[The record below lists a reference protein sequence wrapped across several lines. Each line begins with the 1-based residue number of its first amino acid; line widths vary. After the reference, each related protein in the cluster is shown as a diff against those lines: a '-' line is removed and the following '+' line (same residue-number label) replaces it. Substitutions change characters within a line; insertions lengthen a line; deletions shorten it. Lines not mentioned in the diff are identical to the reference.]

1 MQKVKRLKNRTV
13 RDQPEKPGA
22 LRAIRPDEVYS
33 AAELRAII
41 EAARPGLEKA
51 FLMTAIFTGARHGEL
66 CALQRSVVD
75 LKRGTIEI
83 NRSLTQLKGRRLL
96 EEPKTPNAFRTLD
109 IPPELAAE
117 FRRWMLQAAPNPQEY
132 IFVDAL
138 GNPASRKQNND
149 MLKGACERAGVK
161 PLSLNNLRHS
171 FASQHLIA
179 GTPPLQVSHM
189 MGHSDPGVT
198 SRSTP
203 NGPSRKSPVRNP
215 DSPAGSSR
223 RTKPQNPGRRKQR
236 ANRDFLINS

>member
-96 EEPKTPNAFRTLD
+96 EEPKRPTP
-109 IPPELAAE
+109 
-117 FRRWMLQAAPNPQEY
+117 
-132 IFVDAL
+132 
-138 GNPASRKQNND
+138 S
-149 MLKGACERAGVK
+149 ER
-161 PLSLNNLRHS
+161 S
-171 FASQHLIA
+171 
-179 GTPPLQVSHM
+179 
-189 MGHSDPGVT
+189 T
-198 SRSTP
+198 SRQNWQQSF
-203 NGPSRKSPVRNP
+203 G
-215 DSPAGSSR
+215 AGCSR
-223 RTKPQNPGRRKQR
+223 RHLTRR
-236 ANRDFLINS
+236 NTSS